1 MLDQIPTSCYY
12 CPPKWVHLAKQDVV
26 FGPKS
31 LLYSGRTV
39 CQGEV
44 VGWECVPEVV
54 IPYSAG

>member
-1 MLDQIPTSCYY
+1 M
-12 CPPKWVHLAKQDVV
+12 HLAKQDVV